1 MSSKTSQY
9 YDKIYAFKN
18 YPDEVARVRRLI
30 EQQHPTAQSVLDV
43 ACGTGEHARLLSE
56 HYTVDGIDI
65 DPNFIVQARLKV
77 PRGEFIATDMRR
89 FAIGKKYDVVLCLFS
104 SIGYL
109 TEPQDMVSALRCF
122 AAHLQPDGIIIVEP
136 WLTPDVWTSGQAHM
150 TPPVNEPELK
160 VSRVSYS
167 VTEGDVSVL
176 NFHYL
181 VGTNSGVEYLQETHR
196 LALYTVADMQHFF
209 AAAGLVVDYDPKGL
223 SDRGL
228 YLAAPSPRSIQ
239 RRR

>member
-1 MSSKTSQY
+1 MFSKTSQY
-9 YDKIYAFKN
+9 YDKIYSFKN
-18 YPDEVARVRRLI
+18 YADEVARVRRLI
-30 EQQHPTAQSVLDV
+30 QKQHPTALSVLDV

-56 HYTVDGIDI
+56 HYSVDGIDI

-77 PRGEFIATDMRR
+77 PTGEFIAADMRR
-89 FAIGKKYDVVLCLFS
+89 FAIGKKYDVLLCLFS

-109 TEPQDMVSALRCF
+109 TEPQDVVDALRCF
-122 AAHLQPDGIIIVEP
+122 AAHLKPDGIIIVEP
-136 WLTPDVWTSGQAHM
+136 WYTPNAWTSGKPLM

-160 VSRVSYS
+160 ISRVSHA

-181 VGTNSGVEYLQETHR
+181 VGTTTGVEYLQESHR
-196 LALYTVADMQHFF
+196 LALYTVADMQRFF
-209 AAAGLVVDYDPKGL
+209 AAAGLVVDHDPNGL

-239 RRR
+239 RRQ